1 MSTCPFTVDAREQ
14 TARESPPH
22 PGPDSPTPGPA
33 SRTGLWRE
41 ILLIAALFVGYRLV
55 RLGLTGHDALA
66 LANAWQ
72 VWGVERTLG
81 MPDEEAVQA
90 WFLQWPDVLRA
101 ANWYYVSVHFPL
113 TVAFLAWGW
122 WRRPTAE
129 YRWARRLLTVVTAIA
144 LFGHTLLPLAPPRML
159 ATLGFVDTMAVYGP
173 SAYKGS
179 AASVANQFAAMP
191 SLHVGWAMLIA
202 VVVVRTMTSRW
213 RWVVVL
219 HPVMTLAVVIVT
231 ANHYW
236 VDALA
241 AAVVLGLALLIT
253 PGVNAPAPLVGWWQQ
268 AREGREPDQAMSKR
282 TTSPSVGTDEPP
294 AGSIVRPRASE
305 DFMSSTKASSSPP
318 LPRTPT
324 D

>member
-1 MSTCPFTVDAREQ
+1 MSTCPFTLDAHEPAAGE
-14 TARESPPH
+14 TS
-22 PGPDSPTPGPA
+22 PA
-33 SRTGLWRE
+33 SALTRSPSGPVTRTGLWRE
-41 ILLIAALFVGYRLV
+41 ILLIAALFVGYRFV

-72 VWGVERTLG
+72 VWGVERALG

-90 WFLQWPDVLRA
+90 FFLQWPDLLRA

-113 TVAFLAWGW
+113 TIAFLGWGW

-129 YRWARRLLTVVTAIA
+129 YRWARRLLTVVTALA

-202 VVVVRTMTSRW
+202 VVVVSTMTTKW
-213 RWVVVL
+213 RWLVVL

-241 AAVVLGLALLIT
+241 AAVVLGLALIIT
-253 PGVNAPAPLVGWWQQ
+253 PGVGSPAPVVGWWRQ
-268 AREGREPDQAMSKR
+268 ARAGSERGQATSRR
-282 TTSPSVGTDEPP
+282 TTSPSVGIFDPP
-294 AGSIVRPRASE
+294 AGSIVRPNPSSAV
-305 DFMSSTKASSSPP
+305 MCSTKASSSPP